1 VNHSLVEEFKHY
13 TRTVKLFIA
22 YAFIALIL
30 FFGFFAFLEKHADIQ
45 TQEALLTSMVST
57 QLHDYKTLI
66 QDISK
71 QIASRTQIK
80 LFLKAYNEG
89 SLDLKTLREK
99 TTRLLSPAL
108 QESSV
113 IAHIVRTTTHSNEVV
128 ANLGTLS
135 IDLNSLM
142 RIHPQHSMHLPH
154 IYNTVL
160 LGGSIYVIVHSPLV
174 MDQKLLG
181 WDFVF
186 FKTDAL
192 IENIR
197 NYEINSFK
205 HVAFGIME
213 GNAFISLQTLPKE
226 LETISSKEYISK
238 KLSQPSPF
246 SVNLLET
253 SIDNF
258 IALIY
263 HDNHVLQQMVL
274 KQIIP
279 YALLSILLGI
289 VLIFWLSL
297 KVRPLYA
304 KTESLLL
311 QEDTLTQELHTSL
324 KSFELLVESTI
335 EGIIL
340 FDETMHCIKV
350 NQPAIELFGYSE
362 AEFIGKHVSELVHPD
377 YLDIVRQRLNV
388 STLPPHEVPSLKK
401 DGSQFIAYTR
411 GVDALWRG
419 QKVRISSVID
429 ITAYKEL
436 QATLEKRVSQ
446 QVDEIHQK
454 NQMIGQQHK
463 LVAMGEMIGAIAHQ
477 WRQPLN
483 ALSINIQNLEDDFYE
498 GLIDEA
504 FIEAFVTYNQNIISF
519 MSSTIDDFRNFFRI
533 DKEKQDFSVK
543 KAIEETLHLQ
553 EAQLSNHGIRV
564 ELSGEDFS
572 LHTYKSEFKQVLL
585 NLIGNAKDAIIAHK
599 RRDGQITI
607 SLLSSAIT
615 FEDNGGGIETSL
627 LERIFEPYFTTKE
640 QGKGIGLG
648 LYISKMIMEQHLQGT
663 LHAHNGDEGA
673 IFTIAF

>member
-1 VNHSLVEEFKHY
+1 VNHSLVDEFKHY
-13 TRTVKLFIA
+13 TRTVRLFIA
-22 YAFIALIL
+22 YAFIGLIL
-30 FFGFFAFLEKHADIQ
+30 FFGLFAFFEKHADIK
-45 TQEALLTSMVST
+45 TQETLLKSMVSI
-57 QLHDYKTLI
+57 QLHDYRNLI
-66 QDISK
+66 HDISK

-89 SLDLKTLREK
+89 SLDIKTLREK
-99 TTRLLSPAL
+99 TIRLLSPAL

-113 IAHIVRTTTHSNEVV
+113 IAHIVRTTTNTNEVI
-128 ANLGTLS
+128 ASLGALS
-135 IDLNSLM
+135 IDLNTLTSV
-142 RIHPQHSMHLPH
+142 HPQHSVLIPH

-160 LGGSIYVIVHSPLV
+160 LGGSIYVIVHSPLI
-174 MDQKLLG
+174 MEQTLLG

-186 FKTDAL
+186 FKTDSL

-197 NYEINSFK
+197 NYEMDSFK
-205 HVAFGIME
+205 HVAFGIMD
-213 GNAFISLQTLPKE
+213 GKTFISLQTLPRE
-226 LETISSKEYISK
+226 LEAISMEEYRSHTIPKSSY
-238 KLSQPSPF
+238 F
-246 SVNLLET
+246 SVDLLET

-258 IALIY
+258 ITLIY
-263 HDNHVLQQMVL
+263 HDNHALQKMIF
-274 KQIIP
+274 KQILP

-289 VLIFWLSL
+289 TLIFWLSF

-304 KTESLLL
+304 KTESLLI
-311 QEDTLTQELHTSL
+311 QEDTLTQELHTSI

-340 FDETMHCIKV
+340 FDETMHCILV
-350 NQPAIELFGYSE
+350 NQPAIELFGYS
-362 AEFIGKHVSELVHPD
+362 AVEFRGKHFSELVHPD
-377 YLDIVRQRLNV
+377 YLEIVSQRLHLA
-388 STLPPHEVPSLKK
+388 TLPPHEVPSIKK

-411 GVDALWRG
+411 GVNALWRG

-483 ALSINIQNLEDDFYE
+483 ALSINIQNLEDDFHE

-504 FIEAFVTYNQNIISF
+504 FIAAFVTYNQNIIAF

-543 KAIEETLHLQ
+543 KAIKETLRLQ
-553 EAQLSNHGIRV
+553 EAQLGNHGIRV
-564 ELSGEDFS
+564 ELLGEDFS
-572 LHTYKSEFKQVLL
+572 IHTYKSEFKQVLL
-585 NLIGNAKDAIIAHK
+585 NLFSNAKDAIIAHK
-599 RRDGQITI
+599 RRDGRILI
-607 SLLSSAIT
+607 SLDASSIT
-615 FEDNGGGIETSL
+615 FEDNGGGIDVSI

-648 LYISKMIMEQHLQGT
+648 LYISKMIIEQHLQGT
-663 LHAHNGDEGA
+663 LRAHNGDEGA
-673 IFTIAF
+673 LFTIAF

>member
-1 VNHSLVEEFKHY
+1 MNHSLVDEFKHY
-13 TRTVKLFIA
+13 TRTVRLLIA
-22 YAFIALIL
+22 YAFISLIL
-30 FFGFFAFLEKHADIQ
+30 FFGLFAFFEKHADIQ

-57 QLHDYKTLI
+57 QLHDYATLI

-80 LFLKAYNEG
+80 LFLKAYDEG
-89 SLDLKTLREK
+89 SLGLKALQEK
-99 TTRLLSPAL
+99 TTHLLSPAL

-113 IAHIVRTTTHSNEVV
+113 IAHIVRTTPKMDEVV
-128 ANLGTLS
+128 ANLGALS
-135 IDLNSLM
+135 IDS
-142 RIHPQHSMHLPH
+142 HFFTTTSAQHFPFVPH

-160 LGGSIYVIVHSPLV
+160 LNGSIFVVVHSPLLLNN
-174 MDQKLLG
+174 KLLG
-181 WDFVF
+181 WDFIF
-186 FKTDAL
+186 FKTDSL

-197 NYEINSFK
+197 NYELNSFK
-205 HVAFGIME
+205 HVLFGIM
-213 GNAFISLQTLPKE
+213 NRDTFISLQALPKE
-226 LETISSKEYISK
+226 LENLSIADYVKHTSTKSSSFVID
-238 KLSQPSPF
+238 
-246 SVNLLET
+246 VIET
-253 SIDNF
+253 PIHNF
-258 IALIY
+258 ITLIY
-263 HDNHVLQQMVL
+263 HDNHALQKMIF
-274 KQIIP
+274 KQILP
-279 YALLSILLGI
+279 YALLSILLGMA
-289 VLIFWLSL
+289 LIFWLSR
-297 KVRPLYA
+297 KVQPLYA

-311 QEDTLTQELHTSL
+311 QEDTLTQELHTSI
-324 KSFELLVESTI
+324 KSFETLVESTI

-340 FDETMHCIKV
+340 FDETMHCILV

-362 AEFIGKHVSELVHPD
+362 VEFRGKHMSELVHPD
-377 YLDIVRQRLNV
+377 YVNLVSQRLTF
-388 STLPPHEVPSLKK
+388 STLPPHEIPSLKK

-419 QKVRISSVID
+419 QKVRISSIID

-483 ALSINIQNLEDDFYE
+483 ALSINIQNLEDDFHE

-504 FIEAFVTYNQNIISF
+504 FIAAFVTYNQNIITF

-553 EAQLSNHGIRV
+553 EAQLSNHGISV
-564 ELSGEDFS
+564 ELVGEDFS
-572 LHTYKSEFKQVLL
+572 IHTYKSEFKQVLL
-585 NLIGNAKDAIIAHK
+585 NLFSNAKDAIVAHK
-599 RRDGQITI
+599 RRDGRIVI
-607 SLLSSAIT
+607 SLNASTIT
-615 FEDNGGGIETSL
+615 FEDNGGGIESSI

-648 LYISKMIMEQHLQGT
+648 LYISKMIIEQHLQGT
-663 LHAHNGDEGA
+663 LRAYNGDEGA
-673 IFTIAF
+673 LFTIAF